1 MTYAT
6 SNPPFLIAQ
15 GLTADG
21 NALWGYRSEDDAATV
36 NSAGY
41 FSNGLA
47 LGMKV
52 GDLVAVTDTNA
63 SPPVTILM
71 AVNAVSL
78 TGTDVQ
84 DTATASTD
92 TD

>member
-6 SNPPFLIAQ
+6 SNPPFLIAA
-15 GLTADG
+15 GISPDG
-21 NALWGYRSEDDAATV
+21 NALWGYRSTDDAATV
-36 NSAGY
+36 NTAGY
-41 FSNGLA
+41 FTNGLD
-47 LGMKV
+47 LGLKV
-52 GDLVAVTDTNA
+52 GDLIAVTDTDA
-63 SPPVTILM
+63 SPPATILM

-84 DTATASTD
+84 DTTAATTD